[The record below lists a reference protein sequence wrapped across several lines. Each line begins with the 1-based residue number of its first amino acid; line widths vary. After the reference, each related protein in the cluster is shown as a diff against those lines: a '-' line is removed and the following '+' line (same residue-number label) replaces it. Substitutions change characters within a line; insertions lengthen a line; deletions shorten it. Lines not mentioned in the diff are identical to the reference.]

1 MEILWIIL
9 FGLIAGALGKLL
21 MPGDDPGGIIATI
34 LIGIAGSFLGFY
46 LFRAIGIGDENKFDL
61 GGLLGA
67 VIGVMILLGIYRA
80 VVGRRVRA
88 HRRHRQGLALRRG
101 GLRTAAPVFDRDGRP
116 KGRPFLVS
124 RSATTT

>member
-1 MEILWIIL
+1 MEILWIAL

-46 LFRAIGIGDENKFDL
+46 LFRAIGIGDDNKFDL
-61 GGLLGA
+61 GGLIGA

-80 VVGRRVRA
+80 VAGRRSGGGAA
-88 HRRHRQGLALRRG
+88 HG
-101 GLRTAAPVFDRDGRP
+101 GARL
-116 KGRPFLVS
+116 
-124 RSATTT
+124 

>member
-1 MEILWIIL
+1 MEILWIAL

-61 GGLLGA
+61 GGLIGA
-67 VIGVMILLGIYRA
+67 VIGTMILLGIYRA
-80 VVGRRVRA
+80 VVGRRS
-88 HRRHRQGLALRRG
+88 HGGRHAGARL
-101 GLRTAAPVFDRDGRP
+101 
-116 KGRPFLVS
+116 
-124 RSATTT
+124 